1 MNTFK
6 KIGLTALASSLV
18 VTSAVAG
25 EMSVTGT
32 ASLTVKNNSKTAAG
46 KTFEQ
51 GNVLNFTGSGE
62 LDNGISVTLAMELD
76 QGDAEGANSPFDNQS
91 VTLSS
96 DALGTMKFS
105 GHGGSSAQTSIDTT
119 AAGDLWNNGFG
130 ITDPLSSGTGNNS
143 IFYTLPTIMDGVA
156 VNASYAPGSAGND
169 TETGYGVTYTGIEG
183 LSVSAATGETGSTT
197 AGADHNSVLA
207 SYAFGPV
214 TVSYSNTENDTDAAG
229 GNEDITSYN
238 LAYTLTDDISVTYGT
253 ETFETEGSTVD
264 EEVDGVGVSYTT
276 GGMTLSANQYT
287 ASGVGNSNTESA
299 STGDME
305 RWKLSASFAF

>member
-1 MNTFK
+1 
-6 KIGLTALASSLV
+6 
-18 VTSAVAG
+18 
-25 EMSVTGT
+25 
-32 ASLTVKNNSKTAAG
+32 
-46 KTFEQ
+46 
-51 GNVLNFTGSGE
+51 
-62 LDNGISVTLAMELD
+62 
-76 QGDAEGANSPFDNQS
+76 
-91 VTLSS
+91 
-96 DALGTMKFS
+96 
-105 GHGGSSAQTSIDTT
+105 
-119 AAGDLWNNGFG
+119 
-130 ITDPLSSGTGNNS
+130 
-143 IFYTLPTIMDGVA
+143 MDGVA